1 MWDLKKMAPVNLFIK
16 QKKIHN
22 VESKLMVTTGGR
34 GRGVGGINCETWTD
48 VYTLPYIKE
57 VTNKDLWY
65 STRNTIQY
73 SVMAYMGIEYKKE
86 WISIMYY

>member
-1 MWDLKKMAPVNLFIK
+1 M
-16 QKKIHN
+16 
-22 VESKLMVTTGGR
+22 GGEL
-34 GRGVGGINCETWTD
+34 GGINWETWTD
-48 VYTLPYIKE
+48 IYTLPYIKE

-65 STRNTIQY
+65 STRNSIQY